1 MGFSGLWSRGER
13 RGGSI
18 CFGCSGKPKE
28 CKHSEAK
35 VRVSTLVDLLVEL
48 IRASFGREGQNIIP

>member
-1 MGFSGLWSRGER
+1 MEWVSLVFGAEGRE
-13 RGGSI
+13 GGSI

-28 CKHSEAK
+28 CKHSKAK

-48 IRASFGREGQNIIP
+48 IRASLAERGKT